1 MKVPIAVI
9 KCANFGGAKRHKSV
23 FGKGFY
29 GLLVNT
35 KQDVKNTWLLKLCI
49 MVGFG
54 QSGLFWS
61 EIVQMRV
68 GEYCGEIHALSI
80 VM

>member
-1 MKVPIAVI
+1 VSAVLRGSLLIPGLTWILFKSRPINPKMKVPIAVI

-35 KQDVKNTWLLKLCI
+35 KQDVKNT
-49 MVGFG
+49 
-54 QSGLFWS
+54 
-61 EIVQMRV
+61 
-68 GEYCGEIHALSI
+68 
-80 VM
+80 